1 MVFGSEQKDVQKLP
15 FPEVTHMFV
24 HEFLENTTKKQPEK
38 IALVW
43 GDQRLSYSKLDEMAG
58 RFASALKEQGIQKG
72 DRVVIVNPNSVETIV
87 GIFGILKAGGVFLVV
102 HHSIKEKKLSYILND
117 SGAQA
122 IVLFRNQVLETGN
135 SLQCMFLCGE
145 DVGEQPAGLIPAVS
159 WPDVLKNYPPLE
171 KSPPMSEQDLACL
184 VYTSG
189 STGEPKG
196 VMESHA
202 CVDFAT
208 GSIITYLENTADD
221 IVLNCLPL
229 SFDYGL
235 YQPLMVFK
243 FGGTLVLER
252 SFMFP
257 AAVLKKMEK
266 ERVTGFPGVPTI
278 FSLLVQM
285 DLSPYDLTTLRY
297 ITNTAAALPVSHI
310 ERLCAKFPHVNLY
323 SMYGQTECKRVLY
336 LPPHELKKRP
346 GSVGIAIPGTEV
358 WIQGPGGERLPPG
371 STGQLVVRGRHVMKG
386 YLNKPKETAGTFGPG
401 RFLEEGVLFTG
412 DLFRQDE
419 EGFFYFIA
427 RADDIIKTRGEKV
440 APKEVE
446 NVLYLLPSVLEVAV
460 LGIPDELE
468 GEAIKAYIV
477 SSDPKISSKDV
488 INHCKQH
495 LESFM
500 VPKFV
505 EFRDSL
511 PKGSTG
517 KIAKREIV

>member
-1 MVFGSEQKDVQKLP
+1 
-15 FPEVTHMFV
+15 MFV
-24 HEFLENTTKKQPEK
+24 HEFLERNISRHPHKT
-38 IALVW
+38 ALVF
-43 GDQRLSYSKLDEMAG
+43 GDQRLNYKELDTMAA
-58 RFASALKEQGIQKG
+58 RFASALVRQGIRKG
-72 DRVVIVNPNSVETIV
+72 DRVVIVTPNSIETIV
-87 GIFGILKAGGVFLVV
+87 AIFGILKAGGVFLVV
-102 HHSIKEKKLSYILND
+102 HHSIKEQKLSYILHD
-117 SGAQA
+117 CGARA
-122 IVLFRNQVLETGN
+122 VVLFRNQLPAFARVLETAEF
-135 SLQCMFLCGE
+135 LRCMVVCGDE
-145 DVGEQPAGLIPAVS
+145 EACPPLGCVPAVS
-159 WPDVLKNYPPLE
+159 FDIIQKNEAPLVH
-171 KSPPMSEQDLACL
+171 SPPISEQDLACL

-202 CVDFAT
+202 CIDFAT
-208 GSIITYLENTADD
+208 GSIIHYLENTPED

-257 AAVLKKMEK
+257 AAILRKMEK

-278 FSLLVQM
+278 FSLLLQM
-285 DLSPYDLTTLRY
+285 DLGIYDLTSLRY

-310 ERLCAKFPHVNLY
+310 ERLCAKFPHISLY

-336 LPPHELKKRP
+336 LPPRELKKHP

-358 WIQGPGGERLPPG
+358 WIQGPEGDRLPPG
-371 STGQLVVRGRHVMKG
+371 SIGQLVVRGRHVMKG
-386 YLNKPKETAGTFGPG
+386 SLNKPNETANTFGPG
-401 RFLEEGVLFTG
+401 RFPEERVLFTG
-412 DLFRQDE
+412 DLFRQDD
-419 EGFFYFIA
+419 EGFFYFIS

-440 APKEVE
+440 APKEIE
-446 NVLYLLPSVLEVAV
+446 NVLYLLPSVLEAAV
-460 LGIPDELE
+460 IGVPDELE
-468 GEAIKAYIV
+468 GEAIKACIV
-477 SSDPKISSKDV
+477 SSDPELSAKDV
-488 INHCKQH
+488 INHCKKN

-500 VPKFV
+500 IPKFV

-517 KIAKREIV
+517 KIARRDIV

>member
-1 MVFGSEQKDVQKLP
+1 
-15 FPEVTHMFV
+15 
-24 HEFLENTTKKQPEK
+24 
-38 IALVW
+38 
-43 GDQRLSYSKLDEMAG
+43 
-58 RFASALKEQGIQKG
+58 
-72 DRVVIVNPNSVETIV
+72 
-87 GIFGILKAGGVFLVV
+87 
-102 HHSIKEKKLSYILND
+102 
-117 SGAQA
+117 
-122 IVLFRNQVLETGN
+122 
-135 SLQCMFLCGE
+135 
-145 DVGEQPAGLIPAVS
+145 
-159 WPDVLKNYPPLE
+159 
-171 KSPPMSEQDLACL
+171 MSEQDLACL

-202 CVDFAT
+202 CIDFAS
-208 GSIITYLENTADD
+208 GSIIRYLENTADD

-257 AAVLKKMEK
+257 AAILKKMEK

-278 FSLLVQM
+278 FSLLLQM
-285 DLSPYDLTTLRY
+285 DLSAYDLTSLRY

-310 ERLCAKFPHVNLY
+310 ERLCAKFPQACLY

-336 LPPHELKKRP
+336 LPPHELKNRP

-358 WIQGPGGERLPPG
+358 WVQGPDGERLLPG
-371 STGQLVVRGRHVMKG
+371 SIGQLVVRGRHVMKG
-386 YLNKPKETAGTFGPG
+386 YLNKPNETASTFGPG
-401 RFLEEGVLFTG
+401 RFPEEGVLFTG

-419 EGFFYFIA
+419 EGFFYFIS
-427 RADDIIKTRGEKV
+427 RVDDIIKTRGEKV

-446 NVLYLLPSVLEVAV
+446 NVLYLLPCVLEAAV
-460 LGIPDELE
+460 VGVPDELE
-468 GEAIKAYIV
+468 GEAIKAYLV
-477 SSDPKISSKDV
+477 SRDPELSAKYV
-488 INHCKQH
+488 INHCKKH

-500 VPKFV
+500 IPKLV
-505 EFRDSL
+505 EFRETL

>member
-1 MVFGSEQKDVQKLP
+1 M
-15 FPEVTHMFV
+15 TCMFV
-24 HEFLENTTKKQPEK
+24 HEFLKNSTKKHPEK
-38 IALVW
+38 TALIW
-43 GDQRLSYSKLDEMAG
+43 GDQRLSYQELDTMAA
-58 RFASALKEQGIQKG
+58 RFASALKDQGILKG
-72 DRVVIVNPNSVETIV
+72 DRVVIVNPNSIETIAAL
-87 GIFGILKAGGVFLVV
+87 FGVLQAGGVFLVI
-102 HHSIKEKKLSYILND
+102 HHSIKENKLSYILKD
-117 SGAQA
+117 SGARA
-122 IVLFRNQVLETGN
+122 IVLFKNQVPAFENVLRTSD
-135 SLQCMFLCGE
+135 SLRCMIVCGDE
-145 DVGEQPAGLIPAVS
+145 NKEQPAGQIPALS
-159 WPDVLKNYPPLE
+159 WSDIQKNYSPLA
-171 KSPPMSEQDLACL
+171 KSPSLSEQDLACL

-196 VMESHA
+196 VMEPHA

-208 GSIITYLENTADD
+208 GSIITYLENTEND

-235 YQPLMVFK
+235 YQVLMVIK

-257 AAVLKKMEK
+257 AAILKKIEK
-266 ERVTGFPGVPTI
+266 EHVTGFPGVPTI

-285 DLSPYDLTTLRY
+285 DLSPYDLSSLRY

-310 ERLCAKFPHVNLY
+310 ERLSAKFPKARLY

-336 LPPHELKKRP
+336 LPPHELKNRP

-358 WIQGPGGERLPPG
+358 WIQGPEGERLPPG

-386 YLNKPKETAGTFGPG
+386 YLNKPKETASTFGPG
-401 RFLEEGVLFTG
+401 RFPEEGVLFTG

-419 EGFFYFIA
+419 EGFFYFIS
-427 RADDIIKTRGEKV
+427 RFDDIIKTRGEKV

-446 NVLYLLPSVLEVAV
+446 NVLYLLPSILEAAV
-460 LGIPDELE
+460 VGVPDELE
-468 GEAIKAYIV
+468 GEAIKAYLV
-477 SSDPKISSKDV
+477 SSDPDLSVKDV
-488 INHCKQH
+488 INHCKKH

-500 VPKFV
+500 IPKYV
-505 EFRDSL
+505 EFRDTL

-517 KIAKREIV
+517 KIARRDIV

>member
-1 MVFGSEQKDVQKLP
+1 
-15 FPEVTHMFV
+15 MFV
-24 HEFLENTTKKQPEK
+24 HEFLEKNVSEHPGKTAL
-38 IALVW
+38 IA
-43 GDQRLSYSKLDEMAG
+43 GDQRIPYGELNAMAA
-58 RFASALKEQGIQKG
+58 RFAAALARQGIRKG
-72 DRVVIVNPNSVETIV
+72 DRVVIVTPNSAEAIV
-87 GIFGILKAGGVFLVV
+87 ALFGILKAGGVFLIL
-102 HHSIKEKKLSYILND
+102 HHSIKEKKLAYILKD
-117 SGAQA
+117 CGARGV
-122 IVLFRNQVLETGN
+122 VLFRDQLPAFATVLEACS
-135 SLQCMFLCGE
+135 SLRCMIVCG
-145 DVGEQPAGLIPAVS
+145 GEKGDLPKGRVPAVS
-159 WPDVLKNYPPLE
+159 YETIQKNEPPLE
-171 KSPPMSEQDLACL
+171 QSPSMSEQDLACL

-202 CVDFAT
+202 CIDFAT
-208 GSIITYLENTADD
+208 GSIIRYLENTADD
-221 IVLNCLPL
+221 IVLNGLPL

-257 AAVLKKMEK
+257 AAIVKKMEK

-278 FSLLVQM
+278 FSLLLQM
-285 DLSPYDLTTLRY
+285 DLSAFDLTHLRY

-310 ERLCAKFPHVNLY
+310 ERLCAKLPQASLY

-336 LPPHELKKRP
+336 LPPHEIKKRP

-358 WIQGPGGERLPPG
+358 WVQGPEGERLLPG
-371 STGQLVVRGRHVMKG
+371 SIGQLVVRGRHVMKG
-386 YLNKPKETAGTFGPG
+386 YLNKPKETASTFGPG
-401 RFLEEGVLFTG
+401 RFPEEGVLFTG

-419 EGFFYFIA
+419 EGFFYFIS
-427 RADDIIKTRGEKV
+427 RVDDIIKTRGEKV
-440 APKEVE
+440 APKEIE
-446 NVLYLLPSVLEVAV
+446 NVLYLLPCVVEAAV
-460 LGIPDELE
+460 VGVPDELE
-468 GEAIKAYIV
+468 GEAIKAYLV
-477 SSDPKISSKDV
+477 CSDPDLSAKDV
-488 INHCKQH
+488 INHCKKH

-505 EFRDSL
+505 EFRDTL

>member
-1 MVFGSEQKDVQKLP
+1 MLVD
-15 FPEVTHMFV
+15 
-24 HEFLENTTKKQPEK
+24 EFLERNVSEHPNKT
-38 IALVW
+38 ALIF
-43 GDQRLSYSKLDEMAG
+43 GDQRLSYAELNTMAA
-58 RFASALKEQGIQKG
+58 RFASALVDKGIACG
-72 DRVVIVNPNSVETIV
+72 DRVVIVTPNAVETIV
-87 GIFGILKAGGVFLVV
+87 AIFGILKAGGVFLVV
-102 HHSIKEKKLSYILND
+102 HHSIKEKKLAYILD
-117 SGAQA
+117 DCGARA
-122 IVLFRNQVLETGN
+122 VVLFKNQVPAFESVIESCG
-135 SLQCMFLCGE
+135 SLQCLVVCG
-145 DVGEQPAGLIPAVS
+145 DDTGELPEGRIPSVS
-159 WPDVLKNYPPLE
+159 YEAIQKNYPPLE
-171 KSPPMSEQDLACL
+171 KSPVISEDELACL

-208 GSIITYLENTADD
+208 GSIITYLENTKND

-235 YQPLMVFK
+235 YQVLMVFK

-257 AAVLKKMEK
+257 AAILKKMEK

-278 FSLLVQM
+278 FSLLLTM
-285 DLSPYDLTTLRY
+285 DLTAYDLSALRY

-310 ERLCAKFPHVNLY
+310 ERLCAKFPQATLY

-336 LPPHELKKRP
+336 LPPHELKTRP
-346 GSVGIAIPGTEV
+346 GSVGIPIPGTEV

-386 YLNKPKETAGTFGPG
+386 YLNKPEETARAFGPG
-401 RFLEEGVLFTG
+401 RVPEEGVLFTG

-419 EGFFYFIA
+419 EGFFYFIS

-446 NVLYLLPSVLEVAV
+446 NALYLLSAVLEAAV
-460 LGIPDELE
+460 VGVPDEIE
-468 GEAIKAYIV
+468 GETIKAYIV
-477 SSDPKISSKDV
+477 SSDPELSEKLV
-488 INHCKQH
+488 INHCRNH

-500 VPKFV
+500 VPKYV

-511 PKGSTG
+511 PKSSAG
-517 KIAKREIV
+517 KIAKRDIE

>member
-1 MVFGSEQKDVQKLP
+1 
-15 FPEVTHMFV
+15 MFV
-24 HEFLENTTKKQPEK
+24 HEFLENTTKKHPEK
-38 IALVW
+38 IALIW
-43 GDQRLSYSKLDEMAG
+43 GDQRLTYRKLDEMAG
-58 RFASALKEQGIQKG
+58 RFASALVKQGIGTG

-87 GIFGILKAGGVFLVV
+87 ALFGVLKAGGVFLVV

-117 SGAQA
+117 CGARA
-122 IVLFRNQVLETGN
+122 IVLFKNQVPAFQNVLETCS
-135 SLQCMFLCGE
+135 SLRCMIVCGE
-145 DVGEQPAGLIPAVS
+145 EETGPMGVSLPAVS
-159 WPDVLKNYPPLE
+159 WSDVLKNYPPLE
-171 KSPPMSEQDLACL
+171 KSPPKSEQDLACL

-257 AAVLKKMEK
+257 AAILKKMEK
-266 ERVTGFPGVPTI
+266 ERVTGFCGVPTI

-285 DLSPYDLTTLRY
+285 DLSPYDLSSLRY

-310 ERLCAKFPHVNLY
+310 ERLSAKFPQARLY

-386 YLNKPKETAGTFGPG
+386 YLNKPKETASTFGPG
-401 RFLEEGVLFTG
+401 RFPEEGVLFTG
-412 DLFRQDE
+412 DLFFQDE

-427 RADDIIKTRGEKV
+427 RVDDIIKTRGEKV

-446 NVLYLLPSVLEVAV
+446 NVLYLLPSVIEAAV
-460 LGIPDELE
+460 VGVPDELE
-468 GEAIKAYIV
+468 GEAIKAWLV
-477 SSDPKISSKDV
+477 CSDPSVSSKDV

-500 VPKFV
+500 VPKYV

>member
-1 MVFGSEQKDVQKLP
+1 
-15 FPEVTHMFV
+15 MFV
-24 HEFLENTTKKQPEK
+24 HEFLEKNRAKYPEK
-38 IALVW
+38 IALIW
-43 GDQRLSYSKLDEMAG
+43 GEQRVSYQELDEMAA
-58 RFASALKEQGIQKG
+58 RFASALREHGIQKG
-72 DRVVIVNPNSVETIV
+72 DRVVIVTPNSVETIV
-87 GIFGILKAGGVFLVV
+87 ALFGILKAGGVFLVL
-102 HHSIKEKKLSYILND
+102 HHSIKEKKLSYILKD
-117 SGAQA
+117 CGAKA
-122 IVLFRNQVLETGN
+122 MVLFQNQVPAFKTVLETGE
-135 SLQCMFLCGE
+135 SLHCMIVCGDE
-145 DVGEQPAGLIPAVS
+145 DVGQMAGYIPAVS
-159 WPDVLKNYPPLE
+159 WSAVQKNYSPLE
-171 KSPPMSEQDLACL
+171 RSPPMSEQDLACL

-202 CVDFAT
+202 CIDFAT
-208 GSIITYLENTADD
+208 GSIIRYLENTADD

-257 AAVLKKMEK
+257 AAIVKKMEK

-278 FSLLVQM
+278 FSLLLQI
-285 DLSPYDLTTLRY
+285 DLSVYDLTSLRY

-310 ERLCAKFPHVNLY
+310 ERLCAKFPHVHLY

-336 LPPHELKKRP
+336 LPPHQLKKRP

-358 WIQGPGGERLPPG
+358 WIQGPDGEHLPHG
-371 STGQLVVRGRHVMKG
+371 SIGQLVVRGRHVMKG
-386 YLNKPKETAGTFGPG
+386 YLNKPKETATTFGPG
-401 RFLEEGVLFTG
+401 RFPEEGVLFTG

-419 EGFFYFIA
+419 EGFFYFVS
-427 RADDIIKTRGEKV
+427 RVDDIIKTRGEKV
-440 APKEVE
+440 APKEIE
-446 NVLYLLPSVLEVAV
+446 NVLYLLPCVLEAAV
-460 LGIPDELE
+460 IGVPDDLE
-468 GEAIKAYIV
+468 GEAIKAYLV
-477 SSDPKISSKDV
+477 SCDPDLSAKDV
-488 INHCKQH
+488 INHCKKH

-500 VPKFV
+500 IPKYI
-505 EFRDSL
+505 EFRDTL

>member
-1 MVFGSEQKDVQKLP
+1 
-15 FPEVTHMFV
+15 MFV
-24 HEFLENTTKKQPEK
+24 HEFLENTAKKYPEK
-38 IALVW
+38 IALIW
-43 GDQRLSYSKLDEMAG
+43 GDQKLSYKKLDEMAA
-58 RFASALKEQGIQKG
+58 RCASALKEQGIQNG
-72 DRVVIVNPNSVETIV
+72 DRVVIVTPNSIETIIA
-87 GIFGILKAGGVFLVV
+87 IFGVLKAGGVFLVV

-117 SGAQA
+117 CDAKA
-122 IVLFRNQVLETGN
+122 IVLFRNQVPAFREALETGGP
-135 SLQCMFLCGE
+135 LHCMIVCGDE
-145 DVGEQPAGLIPAVS
+145 TSEQTPKRIPEISWSDVQ
-159 WPDVLKNYPPLE
+159 KNYPPISR
-171 KSPPMSEQDLACL
+171 SPLMSEQDLACL

-208 GSIITYLENTADD
+208 SSIITYLENAPDD

-257 AAVLKKMEK
+257 AAILKKMEK

-278 FSLLVQM
+278 FSLLLQM
-285 DLSPYDLTTLRY
+285 DLSNYDLSSLRY

-323 SMYGQTECKRVLY
+323 SMYGQTECKRILY

-358 WIQGPGGERLPPG
+358 WIQGSEGDHLLPG
-371 STGQLVVRGRHVMKG
+371 SSGQLVVRGRHVMKG
-386 YLNKPKETAGTFGPG
+386 YLNKPKETAATFGPG
-401 RFLEEGVLFTG
+401 RFPEEGVLFTG

-419 EGFFYFIA
+419 EGFFYFIS
-427 RADDIIKTRGEKV
+427 RMDDIIKTRGEKV
-440 APKEVE
+440 APKEIE
-446 NVLYLLPSVLEVAV
+446 NVLYLLPMIVEAAV
-460 LGIPDELE
+460 VGVPDAIE

-477 SSDPKISSKDV
+477 TSDPDLSEKEV
-488 INHCKQH
+488 INHCKNT

-505 EFRDSL
+505 EFRDTL
-511 PKGSTG
+511 PKSSAG
-517 KIAKREIV
+517 KIARREIV

>member
-1 MVFGSEQKDVQKLP
+1 
-15 FPEVTHMFV
+15 MFV
-24 HEFLENTTKKQPEK
+24 HEFLKNSTKKHPEK
-38 IALVW
+38 TALIW
-43 GDQRLSYSKLDEMAG
+43 GDQRLSYQELDTMAA
-58 RFASALKEQGIQKG
+58 RFASALKDQGILKG
-72 DRVVIVNPNSVETIV
+72 DRVVIVNPNSIETIAAL
-87 GIFGILKAGGVFLVV
+87 FGVLQAGGVFLVI
-102 HHSIKEKKLSYILND
+102 HHSIKENKLSYILKD
-117 SGAQA
+117 SGARA
-122 IVLFRNQVLETGN
+122 IVLFKNQVPAFENVLRTSD
-135 SLQCMFLCGE
+135 SLRCMIVCGDE
-145 DVGEQPAGLIPAVS
+145 NKEQPAGQIPALS
-159 WPDVLKNYPPLE
+159 WSDIQKNYSPLA
-171 KSPPMSEQDLACL
+171 KSPSLSEQDLACL

-196 VMESHA
+196 VMEPHA

-208 GSIITYLENTADD
+208 GSIITYLENTEND

-235 YQPLMVFK
+235 YQVLMVIK

-257 AAVLKKMEK
+257 AAILKKIEK
-266 ERVTGFPGVPTI
+266 EHVTGFPGVPTI

-285 DLSPYDLTTLRY
+285 DLSPYDLSSLRY

-310 ERLCAKFPHVNLY
+310 ERLSAKFPKARLY

-336 LPPHELKKRP
+336 LPPHELKNRP

-358 WIQGPGGERLPPG
+358 WIQGPEGERLPPG

-386 YLNKPKETAGTFGPG
+386 YLNKPKETASTFGPG
-401 RFLEEGVLFTG
+401 RFPEEGVLFTG

-419 EGFFYFIA
+419 EGFFYFIS
-427 RADDIIKTRGEKV
+427 RFDDIIKTRGEKV

-446 NVLYLLPSVLEVAV
+446 NVLYLLPSILEAAV
-460 LGIPDELE
+460 VGVPDELE
-468 GEAIKAYIV
+468 GEAIKAYLV
-477 SSDPKISSKDV
+477 SSDPDLSVKDV
-488 INHCKQH
+488 INHCKKH

-500 VPKFV
+500 IPKYV
-505 EFRDSL
+505 EFRDTL

-517 KIAKREIV
+517 KIARRDIV

>member
-1 MVFGSEQKDVQKLP
+1 
-15 FPEVTHMFV
+15 MFV
-24 HEFLENTTKKQPEK
+24 HEFLKNSAKKYPEK
-38 IALVW
+38 TALIW
-43 GDQRLSYSKLDEMAG
+43 GDQQLTYQELDAMAG
-58 RFASALKEQGIQKG
+58 RCASALREQGIQKG
-72 DRVVIVNPNSVETIV
+72 DRVVIVNPNSVETIAAL
-87 GIFGILKAGGVFLVV
+87 FGVLKAGGVFLVV
-102 HHSIKEKKLSYILND
+102 HHSIKEKKLTYILKD
-117 SGAQA
+117 SGARA
-122 IVLFRNQVLETGN
+122 IVLFRNQVPSFENVLNTGGLL
-135 SLQCMFLCGE
+135 SCMIVCGE
-145 DVGEQPAGLIPAVS
+145 EDGEQPAGQIPALS
-159 WPDVLKNYPPLE
+159 WSDVQKNYSPLATSPPL
-171 KSPPMSEQDLACL
+171 SEQDLACL

-196 VMESHA
+196 VMETHA
-202 CVDFAT
+202 CIDFAT
-208 GSIITYLENTADD
+208 GSIIQYLENTADD

-257 AAVLKKMEK
+257 AAILKKMEK
-266 ERVTGFPGVPTI
+266 ELVTGFPGVPTI
-278 FSLLVQM
+278 FSLLLQM
-285 DLSPYDLTTLRY
+285 DLSPYDLSSLRY

-310 ERLCAKFPHVNLY
+310 ERLSAKFPQARLY

-386 YLNKPKETAGTFGPG
+386 YLNKARETASTFGPG
-401 RFLEEGVLFTG
+401 RFPEEGVLFTG
-412 DLFRQDE
+412 DLFRQDD
-419 EGFFYFIA
+419 EGFFYFIS
-427 RADDIIKTRGEKV
+427 RVDDIIKTRGEKV

-446 NVLYLLPSVLEVAV
+446 NVLYLLPSILEAAV
-460 LGIPDELE
+460 VGIPDELE
-468 GEAIKAYIV
+468 GEAIKAYLV
-477 SSDPKISSKDV
+477 SSDPDLSVKDV
-488 INHCKQH
+488 INHCKKH

-500 VPKFV
+500 IPKYV
-505 EFRDSL
+505 EFRDTL

-517 KIAKREIV
+517 KIARRDIV

>member
-1 MVFGSEQKDVQKLP
+1 
-15 FPEVTHMFV
+15 MFV
-24 HEFLENTTKKQPEK
+24 HEFLENSKQKHPKKT
-38 IALVW
+38 ALIW
-43 GDQRLSYSKLDEMAG
+43 GDQRLSYQELDEVAA
-58 RFASALKEQGIQKG
+58 RFASALIENGIQQG
-72 DRVVIVNPNSVETIV
+72 DRVVIVTPNSVETIV
-87 GIFGILKAGGVFLVV
+87 ALFGVLKAGGVFLVV

-117 SGAQA
+117 CGARA
-122 IVLFRNQVLETGN
+122 IVLFQNQVPAFRNVLETCG
-135 SLQCMFLCGE
+135 SLHCMIVCGDE
-145 DVGEQPAGLIPAVS
+145 EGGQPAGHIPAVS
-159 WPDVLKNYPPLE
+159 WSAVQKNYSPLA
-171 KSPPMSEQDLACL
+171 KSPSLSEQDLACL

-202 CVDFAT
+202 CMDFAS
-208 GSIITYLENTADD
+208 GSIIRYLENTADD

-257 AAVLKKMEK
+257 AAILRKMEK

-278 FSLLVQM
+278 FSLLLQM
-285 DLSPYDLTTLRY
+285 DLGAYDLTSLRY

-310 ERLCAKFPHVNLY
+310 ERLCAKFPQASLY

-358 WIQGPGGERLPPG
+358 WVQGPDGERLLPG
-371 STGQLVVRGRHVMKG
+371 SIGQLVVRGRHVMKG
-386 YLNKPKETAGTFGPG
+386 YLNKPKETASTFGPG
-401 RFLEEGVLFTG
+401 RSPEEGVLFTG

-419 EGFFYFIA
+419 EGFFYFIS
-427 RADDIIKTRGEKV
+427 RVDDIIKTRGEKV

-446 NVLYLLPSVLEVAV
+446 NVLYLLPCVLEAAV
-460 LGIPDELE
+460 VGVPDELE

-477 SSDPKISSKDV
+477 SCDPDLSAKEV
-488 INHCKQH
+488 INHCKKH

-500 VPKFV
+500 IPKLV
-505 EFRDSL
+505 EFRDTL

-517 KIAKREIV
+517 KIARRDIV

>member
-1 MVFGSEQKDVQKLP
+1 
-15 FPEVTHMFV
+15 MFV
-24 HEFLENTTKKQPEK
+24 HEFLEKSRKSTPEK
-38 IALVW
+38 TALIQ
-43 GDQRLSYSKLDEMAG
+43 GDQRVSYQELDEMAA
-58 RFASALKEQGIQKG
+58 RFASALIDQGIQKG
-72 DRVVIVNPNSVETIV
+72 DRVVIVTPNSVEAIV
-87 GIFGILKAGGVFLVV
+87 AIFGVLKAGGVFLVV
-102 HHSIKEKKLSYILND
+102 HHSIKEKKLSYIVQD
-117 SGAQA
+117 CGAKA
-122 IVLFRNQVLETGN
+122 MVLFTNQLPAFRTVLET
-135 SLQCMFLCGE
+135 SKTLRCMIVCGDE
-145 DVGEQPAGLIPAVS
+145 DGERPAENIPAVS
-159 WPDVLKNYPPLE
+159 FSAVQKTCSPLERSPPL
-171 KSPPMSEQDLACL
+171 SEQDLACL

-202 CVDFAT
+202 CMDFAT
-208 GSIITYLENTADD
+208 GSIIQYLENTADD

-257 AAVLKKMEK
+257 AAILRKMEK

-278 FSLLVQM
+278 FSLLLQM
-285 DLSPYDLTTLRY
+285 DLSTYDLSSLRY
-297 ITNTAAALPVSHI
+297 VTNTAAALPVSHI
-310 ERLCAKFPHVNLY
+310 ERLCAKFPQASLY

-336 LPPHELKKRP
+336 LPPHELKNRP

-358 WIQGPGGERLPPG
+358 WIQGPDGERLPPG
-371 STGQLVVRGRHVMKG
+371 SIGQLVVRGRHVMKG
-386 YLNKPKETAGTFGPG
+386 YLNKPKETASTFGPG
-401 RFLEEGVLFTG
+401 RFPEEGVLFTG

-419 EGFFYFIA
+419 EGFFYFVS
-427 RADDIIKTRGEKV
+427 RVDDIIKTRGEKV
-440 APKEVE
+440 APKEIE
-446 NVLYLLPSVLEVAV
+446 NVLYLLPCVLEAAV
-460 LGIPDELE
+460 VGVPDELE

-477 SSDPKISSKDV
+477 TSDPALSARVV
-488 INHCKQH
+488 INHCKKH

-500 VPKFV
+500 IPKFI
-505 EFRDSL
+505 EFRDTL

>member
-1 MVFGSEQKDVQKLP
+1 
-15 FPEVTHMFV
+15 MFV
-24 HEFLENTTKKQPEK
+24 HEFLEKNSAKYPEK
-38 IALVW
+38 IALIW
-43 GDQRLSYSKLDEMAG
+43 GDQRVSYRELNDMAE
-58 RFASALKEQGIQKG
+58 RFAAALIENRIQNG
-72 DRVVIVNPNSVETIV
+72 DRVVIVTPNSVEAIV
-87 GIFGILKAGGVFLVV
+87 AVFGVLKAGGVFLVV
-102 HHSIKEKKLSYILND
+102 HHSIKEKKLSYIVKD
-117 SGAQA
+117 CGAKA
-122 IVLFRNQVLETGN
+122 IVLFKNQVPPFKTVLETSE
-135 SLQCMFLCGE
+135 SLRCMFICGE
-145 DVGEQPAGLIPAVS
+145 DDGGPDLCRLPALS
-159 WPDVLKNYPPLE
+159 WSSVQKNYAPFKRSLPIT
-171 KSPPMSEQDLACL
+171 EQDLACL

-202 CVDFAT
+202 CIDFAT
-208 GSIITYLENTADD
+208 GSIISYLENTADD

-257 AAVLKKMEK
+257 AAILKKMEK

-278 FSLLVQM
+278 FSLLLPM
-285 DLSPYDLTTLRY
+285 DLSAYNLSSLRY

-310 ERLCAKFPHVNLY
+310 ERLCAKFPDACLY

-358 WIQGPGGERLPPG
+358 WIQGPNGEHVPPG
-371 STGQLVVRGRHVMKG
+371 SIGQLVVRGRHVMKG
-386 YLNKPKETAGTFGPG
+386 YLNKPKETACTFGPG
-401 RFLEEGVLFTG
+401 RYPEEGMLFTG

-419 EGFFYFIA
+419 DGFFYFVSRI
-427 RADDIIKTRGEKV
+427 DDIIKTRGEKV
-440 APKEVE
+440 APKEIE
-446 NVLYLLPSVLEVAV
+446 NVLYLLPCILEAAV
-460 LGIPDELE
+460 VGVPDDIE
-468 GEAIKAYIV
+468 GQAIKAYIV
-477 SSDPKISSKDV
+477 SSDPALSAREV
-488 INHCKQH
+488 INHCKKH

-500 VPKFV
+500 VPKFI
-505 EFRDSL
+505 EFRDTL

>member
-1 MVFGSEQKDVQKLP
+1 
-15 FPEVTHMFV
+15 MFV
-24 HEFLENTTKKQPEK
+24 HEFLKNSTKKHPEK
-38 IALVW
+38 TALIW
-43 GDQRLSYSKLDEMAG
+43 GDQRLSYQELDTMAA
-58 RFASALKEQGIQKG
+58 RFASALKDQGILKG
-72 DRVVIVNPNSVETIV
+72 DRVVIVNPNSIETV
-87 GIFGILKAGGVFLVV
+87 AALFGVLQAGGVFLVV
-102 HHSIKEKKLSYILND
+102 HHSIKENKLSYILKD
-117 SGAQA
+117 SGARA
-122 IVLFRNQVLETGN
+122 IVLFKNQVPAFENVLKTSD
-135 SLQCMFLCGE
+135 SLRCMIVCGDE
-145 DVGEQPAGLIPAVS
+145 NKEQPAGQIPALS
-159 WPDVLKNYPPLE
+159 WSDIQKNYSPLT
-171 KSPPMSEQDLACL
+171 KSPSLSEQDLACL

-196 VMESHA
+196 VMEPHA

-208 GSIITYLENTADD
+208 SSIITYLENTEND

-235 YQPLMVFK
+235 YQVLMVIK

-257 AAVLKKMEK
+257 AAILKKIEK
-266 ERVTGFPGVPTI
+266 EHVTGFPGVPTI

-285 DLSPYDLTTLRY
+285 DLSPYDLTSLRY

-310 ERLCAKFPHVNLY
+310 ERLSAKFPKARLY

-336 LPPHELKKRP
+336 LPPHELKNRP

-358 WIQGPGGERLPPG
+358 WIQGPEGERLPPG

-386 YLNKPKETAGTFGPG
+386 YLNKPKETASTFGPG
-401 RFLEEGVLFTG
+401 RFPEEGVLFTG

-419 EGFFYFIA
+419 EGFFYFIS
-427 RADDIIKTRGEKV
+427 RFDDIIKTRGEKV

-446 NVLYLLPSVLEVAV
+446 NVLYLLPSILEAAV
-460 LGIPDELE
+460 VGVPDELE
-468 GEAIKAYIV
+468 GEAIKAYLV
-477 SSDPKISSKDV
+477 SSDPDLSVKDV
-488 INHCKQH
+488 INHCKKH

-500 VPKFV
+500 IPKYV
-505 EFRDSL
+505 EFRDTL

-517 KIAKREIV
+517 KIARRDIV

>member
-1 MVFGSEQKDVQKLP
+1 MLVQ
-15 FPEVTHMFV
+15 
-24 HEFLENTTKKQPEK
+24 EFLENTVKKHPEK
-38 IALVW
+38 TALIM
-43 GDQRLSYSKLDEMAG
+43 GDQRLSYQELDEMAA
-58 RFASALKEQGIQKG
+58 RCASALREHGVQKG
-72 DRVVIVNPNSVETIV
+72 DRVVIVAPNSVETIAA
-87 GIFGILKAGGVFLVV
+87 IFGILKAGGVFLVV

-117 SGAQA
+117 CGASA
-122 IVLFRNQVLETGN
+122 VVLFKNQVPAFSPVLDACN
-135 SLQCMFLCGE
+135 SLRCMIVCGDE
-145 DVGEQPAGLIPAVS
+145 DTGQPAGNIPAVS
-159 WPDVLKNYPPLE
+159 WSDVQKNYSPST
-171 KSPPMSEQDLACL
+171 KSPEVSGHDLACL

-196 VMESHA
+196 VMEPHT

-208 GSIITYLENTADD
+208 SSIITYLENTEND

-235 YQPLMVFK
+235 FQPLMVFK

-257 AAVLKKMEK
+257 TSVFKKMEK
-266 ERVTGFPGVPTI
+266 ERVTGFPAVPTI
-278 FSLLVQM
+278 FSVLLQM
-285 DLSPYDLTTLRY
+285 DLSAYDLSSLRY

-310 ERLCAKFPHVNLY
+310 ERVCAKFPQASLY
-323 SMYGQTECKRVLY
+323 SMYGQTECKRILY
-336 LPPHELKKRP
+336 LPPAELKNRP

-358 WIQGPGGERLPPG
+358 WIQGPDGERLPPG

-386 YLNKPKETAGTFGPG
+386 YLNKPKETACTFGPG
-401 RFLEEGVLFTG
+401 RFPDEGLLYTG
-412 DLFRQDE
+412 DLFRQDQ
-419 EGFFYFIA
+419 EGFLYFIS

-446 NVLYLLPSVLEVAV
+446 DALYLLPSVLEAAV
-460 LGIPDELE
+460 VGVPDELE

-477 SSDPKISSKDV
+477 SSDPSLSARDV
-488 INHCKQH
+488 ISHCKQH

-500 VPKFV
+500 VPKYV

-517 KIAKREIV
+517 KIAKRDIV

>member
-1 MVFGSEQKDVQKLP
+1 MPLP
-15 FPEVTHMFV
+15 
-24 HEFLENTTKKQPEK
+24 
-38 IALVW
+38 
-43 GDQRLSYSKLDEMAG
+43 LSD
-58 RFASALKEQGIQKG
+58 RASGKG
-72 DRVVIVNPNSVETIV
+72 DRVVIVTPNSVETIV
-87 GIFGILKAGGVFLVV
+87 AIFGILKAGGVFLVV
-102 HHSIKEKKLSYILND
+102 HHSIKEKKLAYILND
-117 SGAQA
+117 CGARG
-122 IVLFRNQVLETGN
+122 IVLFQNQLPAFAAVLETCE
-135 SLQCMFLCGE
+135 SLQCMVVCGDE
-145 DVGEQPAGLIPAVS
+145 KGDLPQGRVPAVFYEG
-159 WPDVLKNYPPLE
+159 VMKNEPPLE
-171 KSPPMSEQDLACL
+171 QSPVMSEQDLACL

-196 VMESHA
+196 VMEPHT

-208 GSIITYLENTADD
+208 SSIITYLENTAED

-257 AAVLKKMEK
+257 TAILKKIEK
-266 ERVTGFPGVPTI
+266 ERVTGFPAVPTI
-278 FSLLVQM
+278 FSILLQM
-285 DLSPYDLTTLRY
+285 DLSAYDLSSLRY
-297 ITNTAAALPVSHI
+297 ISNTAAALPVSHI
-310 ERLCAKFPHVNLY
+310 ERLCAKFPQASLY

-358 WIQGPGGERLPPG
+358 WIEGPDGERLPPG

-386 YLNKPKETAGTFGPG
+386 YLNKPNETACTFGPG
-401 RFLEEGVLFTG
+401 RFPDEGLLYTG
-412 DLFRQDE
+412 DLFSQDQ
-419 EGFFYFIA
+419 EGFLYFIS

-440 APKEVE
+440 APKEIE
-446 NVLYLLPSVLEVAV
+446 NVLYLLPSVVEAAV
-460 LGIPDELE
+460 VGVPDELE

-477 SSDPKISSKDV
+477 SRDKALSAKDV
-488 INHCKQH
+488 ISHCKKH

-500 VPKFV
+500 VPKYV

-511 PKGSTG
+511 PKSSAG
-517 KIAKREIV
+517 KIARRDIV

>member
-1 MVFGSEQKDVQKLP
+1 
-15 FPEVTHMFV
+15 MFV
-24 HEFLENTTKKQPEK
+24 HEFLENNTKKHPEK
-38 IALVW
+38 IALIW
-43 GDQRLSYSKLDEMAG
+43 GDQRITYEALNDMAA
-58 RFASALKEQGIQKG
+58 RFAAALVRQGIQKG
-72 DRVVIVNPNSVETIV
+72 DRVVIVTPNSVEAIV
-87 GIFGILKAGGVFLVV
+87 AIFGILKAGGVFLVV

-117 SGAQA
+117 CGATA
-122 IVLFRNQVLETGN
+122 IVLFQNQLPAFKNVLENGE
-135 SLQCMFLCGE
+135 SLHCIIVCGDE
-145 DVGEQPAGLIPAVS
+145 DGGQTVGSIPAVS
-159 WPDVLKNYPPLE
+159 WSAVQKNYSRLE
-171 KSPPMSEQDLACL
+171 RSPPMSEQDLACL

-202 CVDFAT
+202 CMDFAT
-208 GSIITYLENTADD
+208 GSIIRYLENTADD

-257 AAVLKKMEK
+257 AAILKKIEK
-266 ERVTGFPGVPTI
+266 EQVTGFPGVPTI
-278 FSLLVQM
+278 FSLLLQM
-285 DLSPYDLTTLRY
+285 DLSVYDLTSLRY

-310 ERLCAKFPHVNLY
+310 ERLCAQFPHVHLY

-358 WIQGPGGERLPPG
+358 WVQGPEGERLPHG
-371 STGQLVVRGRHVMKG
+371 SIGQLVVQGRHVMKG
-386 YLNKPKETAGTFGPG
+386 YLNKPKETAATFGPG
-401 RFLEEGVLFTG
+401 RFPEEGVLFTG

-419 EGFFYFIA
+419 EGFFYFVS
-427 RADDIIKTRGEKV
+427 RVDDIIKTRGEKV
-440 APKEVE
+440 APKEIE
-446 NVLYLLPSVLEVAV
+446 NILYLLPCVLEAAV
-460 LGIPDELE
+460 VGVPDELE
-468 GEAIKAYIV
+468 GEAIKAYLV
-477 SSDPKISSKDV
+477 SRDPDLSAKDV
-488 INHCKQH
+488 INHCKKH

-500 VPKFV
+500 IPKFI
-505 EFRDSL
+505 EFRDTL

-517 KIAKREIV
+517 KIAKREIL